1 MPEITPISV
10 NAGFGWTAAGAWLT
24 ALSVLGGIIT
34 LIIKNIGPWRLQT
47 TKAEESLRK
56 EMSARIDGL
65 ESQVD
70 LLRAELIAHHER
82 CEKIIAEIRAQH
94 NREMH
99 ELREQH
105 LVDLAGAL
113 QRKMNSERPTQ

>member
-1 MPEITPISV
+1 MPPISV

-24 ALSVLGGIIT
+24 ALSVLGGIVT
-34 LIIKNIGPWRLQT
+34 LIIRNIGPWKKQT
-47 TKAEESLRK
+47 TEAEERLRS
-56 EMSARIDGL
+56 EMWARIDSL
-65 ESQVD
+65 ESQVST
-70 LLRAELIAHHER
+70 LRAELTAHHER
-82 CEKIIAEIRAQH
+82 CDKIIAEIRAQH
-94 NREMH
+94 GREMH